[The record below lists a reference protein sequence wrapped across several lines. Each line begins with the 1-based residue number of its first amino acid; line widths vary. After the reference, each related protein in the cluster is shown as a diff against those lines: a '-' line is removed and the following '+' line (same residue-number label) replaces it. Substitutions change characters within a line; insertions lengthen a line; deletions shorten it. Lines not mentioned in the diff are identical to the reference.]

1 MTTRKTPRGAS
12 PSREADGVS
21 ERTTIPASDVG
32 VTLRISD
39 EALREARPDARG
51 NDQGCAGG
59 PEVLLA
65 MSFRRDRLYQDISSI
80 C

>member
-12 PSREADGVS
+12 PSREAGDVS

-39 EALREARPDARG
+39 EALREL
-51 NDQGCAGG
+51 DQIQEETIKAAQ
-59 PEVLLA
+59 ENQKF
-65 MSFRRDRLYQDISSI
+65 SWR
-80 C
+80 